1 MIYLTPNA
9 KTPEEQA
16 RLKPYGAF
24 TDGLSYPV
32 VAMNQ
37 QPGYVTFFI
46 ASDDGSVV
54 EVNLKELQKQKLF
67 RVDLRVPGQQAI
79 KTLPPKGPVATPEVI
94 IDDPNITASPVSEP
108 NITGTPPQ
116 SHGAPGQS
124 TEATA
129 TGLHDDLATE
139 PA

>member
-32 VAMNQ
+32 VAMNE

-67 RVDLRVPGQQAI
+67 RVDLRVPEQQAI
-79 KTLPPKGPVATPEVI
+79 KTLPPKGLVATPEVI
-94 IDDPNITASPVSEP
+94 LDEPMTTAPETQEPIDTE
-108 NITGTPPQ
+108 ITGTPPNPPLNV
-116 SHGAPGQS
+116 S
-124 TEATA
+124 
-129 TGLHDDLATE
+129 
-139 PA
+139 